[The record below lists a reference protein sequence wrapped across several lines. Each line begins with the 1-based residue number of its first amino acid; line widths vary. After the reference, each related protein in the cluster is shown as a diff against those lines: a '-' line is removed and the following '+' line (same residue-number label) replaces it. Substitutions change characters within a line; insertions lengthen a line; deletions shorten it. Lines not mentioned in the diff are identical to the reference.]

1 MEKLLSVK
9 DIQIRYQCSP
19 NTARNYIR
27 QMVHMEKPLMVK
39 EREVERWELSR
50 TLPPAKDIRRAIR

>member
-1 MEKLLSVK
+1 MDKLLSVK
-9 DIQIRYQCSP
+9 DIQNRYQCSP

-39 EREVERWELSR
+39 EREVERWETSR
-50 TLPPAKDIRRAIR
+50 TLLPAKDIRRAIR

>member
-9 DIQIRYQCSP
+9 DIQNRYQCSP
-19 NTARNYIR
+19 NTDRNYIR

-39 EREVERWELSR
+39 EREVERWELKR
-50 TLPPAKDIRRAIR
+50 TLPPANTIKKRG

>member
-9 DIQIRYQCSP
+9 DIQSRYQCSP

-39 EREVERWELSR
+39 EKEVERWELSR
-50 TLPPAKDIRRAIR
+50 TLPPAKTYERR